1 MAWTRNRMASAVVGA
16 ALAGAAMALASGP
29 ALAVDWIMASGYSE
43 ENFLTKNIRLFID
56 DVQKTSGVKIALN
69 SNDSLIKLDAI
80 KTAVQRGQVPIGEIR
95 IGVYGNEDPMN
106 ILDGLPFI
114 ASTYAEA
121 WLLKDLQKEYF
132 AQKFAKDGMRVLF
145 FGVWPGQG
153 FYTKTPV
160 ATVADFKGK
169 KLRIYS
175 TATQKMGQ
183 MLGFNATILPFA
195 EVPQA
200 FSTGLIEALFTS
212 PQTGIDIQA
221 WDNTKY
227 FTYAGAILSKN
238 AVIVS
243 ERYFAALPEAD
254 KAAILAAAAKAEIR
268 GWEMSA
274 QTTAAQIKTLEKNG
288 MTTANA
294 PAEII
299 TELKKIGLVMMD
311 DWRKTASPEAVAV
324 LDRYLAVQ

>member
-1 MAWTRNRMASAVVGA
+1 MAWTRNLLASAVVGA
-16 ALAGAAMALASGP
+16 TLALASGP

-43 ENFLTKNIRLFID
+43 DNFHTKNIRAFIA
-56 DVQKTSGVKIALN
+56 DVEKTTSVKINLN

-95 IGVYGNEDPMN
+95 LGVYGNEDPMY
-106 ILDGLPFI
+106 ILAGLPFI
-114 ASTYAEA
+114 ASNYSEA
-121 WLLKDLQKEYF
+121 WMLKDLQKAYF
-132 AQKFAKDGMRVLF
+132 ADKFAKDGMRILYYTP
-145 FGVWPGQG
+145 WPGQG

-160 ATVADFKGK
+160 ASTDDFKGK

-175 TATQKMGQ
+175 TATQKMGE

-195 EVPQA
+195 EIPQA

-243 ERYFAALPEAD
+243 EKYFAALSDAD
-254 KAAILAAAAKAEIR
+254 KAGILAAAAKAELR

-274 QTTAAQIKTLEKNG
+274 QTTSDQMKVLAKNG
-288 MTTANA
+288 MTTSNA
-294 PAEII
+294 PPQVIDAM
-299 TELKKIGLVMMD
+299 KKIGVVMMD
-311 DWRKTASPEAVAV
+311 DWRKTASPEAAAV
-324 LDRYLAVQ
+324 LDRYLALQ

>member
-1 MAWTRNRMASAVVGA
+1 MAWTRNTVASAVVGA
-16 ALAGAAMALASGP
+16 TLALASGP

-43 ENFLTKNIRLFID
+43 DNFHTKNIRAFID
-56 DVQKTSGVKIALN
+56 EVGKTTSVKINLN

-95 IGVYGNEDPMN
+95 LGVYGNEDPMY
-106 ILDGLPFI
+106 ILAGLPFI
-114 ASTYAEA
+114 ASNYAEA
-121 WLLKDLQKEYF
+121 WLLKDLQKGYF
-132 AQKFAKDGMRVLF
+132 AEKFAKDGMRILYYAP
-145 FGVWPGQG
+145 WPGQG
-153 FYTKTPV
+153 FYTKFPV
-160 ATVADFKGK
+160 NSTEDFKGK

-175 TATQKMGQ
+175 IATQKMGE

-221 WDNTKY
+221 WDNTSH

-243 ERYFAALPEAD
+243 ERYFSALSDAD
-254 KAAILAAAAKAEIR
+254 KAGILAAAANAELR

-274 QTTAAQIKTLEKNG
+274 QTTSDQMKILAKNG
-288 MTTANA
+288 MKTSNA
-294 PAEII
+294 PPQVIDAM
-299 TELKKIGLVMMD
+299 KKIGAVMMD
-311 DWRKTASPEAVAV
+311 DWRKTASPEAAAV
-324 LDRYLAVQ
+324 LDRYLALQ

>member
-1 MAWTRNRMASAVVGA
+1 MAFLSNRLASAVVGA
-16 ALAGAAMALASGP
+16 ALAVASGP

-43 ENFLTKNIRLFID
+43 DNFHTKNIRMFID
-56 DVQKTSGVKIALN
+56 DVQKSTSVKITLN
-69 SNDSLIKLDAI
+69 SNDSLIKHDAI

-95 IGVYGNEDPMN
+95 LGVYGNEDPMY
-106 ILDGLPFI
+106 ILAGLPFI

-121 WLLKDLQKEYF
+121 WLLKDLQKGYF
-132 AQKFAKDGMRVLF
+132 ETKFAKDGMRVLYYAP
-145 FGVWPGQG
+145 WPGQG
-153 FYTKTPV
+153 FYTKVPV
-160 ATVADFKGK
+160 ATTEDFKGR

-175 TATQKMGQ
+175 TATQKMGE

-221 WDNTKY
+221 WDNTSH

-243 ERYFAALPEAD
+243 ERYFSALSDAD
-254 KAAILAAAAKAEIR
+254 KAGFLAAAEKAELR
-268 GWEMSA
+268 AWEMSA
-274 QTTAAQIKTLEKNG
+274 KTTADQIEVLKKNG
-288 MTTANA
+288 MSTSNA
-294 PAEII
+294 PAQVIDEM
-299 TELKKIGLVMMD
+299 KKIGLVMMQ

-324 LDRYLAVQ
+324 LDRYLALQ